1 MEWNAYN
8 IILSLLFVII
18 ENAGYINLRK
28 PQSRRVTIIFTVLLA
43 VECTAMLVFL
53 LINGATV
60 KQTMLLILAT
70 LPAAFIPL
78 KEDKKK

>member
-1 MEWNAYN
+1 MEWNAFN
-8 IILSLLFVII
+8 IILSLIFVTI

-28 PQSRRVTIIFTVLLA
+28 PQSKRGTVILTVIMT
-43 VECTAMLVFL
+43 VEYAAMFVFL
-53 LINGATV
+53 LINGATI

-78 KEDKKK
+78 KEGKKK